1 MYFDTH
7 AHYYDESFGPDRDE
21 VIRDCYDKGVSLILN
36 ASSDLESARACVG
49 LAERYPFMY
58 AAVGFHPHDA
68 KGFDETSPAQLAELC
83 KNPKVR
89 AIGEIGLDYYYEHSD
104 RETQKKVF
112 IEQMELARHLE
123 LPVIIHNRDA
133 HEDCMDIVRRFP
145 DVSGEFHCYSGS
157 AQMARELLAM
167 GWYLGFGG
175 VVTFKNARKVIEVLE
190 ICPKDR
196 ILLETDCPY
205 LSPVPNRGKRNDSRN
220 LPYIAE
226 KIAEIKGLEAKEL
239 ALTAAENGRRFFG
252 IDPEKQGSQ

>member
-7 AHYYDESFGPDRDE
+7 AHYYDESFDPDRDE
-21 VIRDCYDKGVSLILN
+21 TIKDCYAKGISMILN
-36 ASSDLESARACVG
+36 ASSNLESAKACVD
-49 LAERYPFMY
+49 LADKYPFMY

-68 KGFDETSPAQLAELC
+68 KEFNEDSPEQLMKLC

-89 AIGEIGLDYYYEHSD
+89 AIGEIGLDYYYGHSEKD
-104 RETQKKVF
+104 VQKRVF
-112 IEQMELARHLE
+112 TKQMELARHLN

-133 HEDCMDIVRRFP
+133 HFDCMDIVRRFP
-145 DVSGEFHCYSGS
+145 EVSGEFHCYSGS
-157 AQMARELLAM
+157 AEMAKELLDM

-190 ICPKDR
+190 MCPTDR

-220 LPYIAE
+220 LLYIAE
-226 KIAEIKGLEAKEL
+226 KIAEIKGMDVKEL
-239 ALTAAENGRRFFG
+239 VLTAAENGRSLFG
-252 IDPEKQGSQ
+252 IKG